1 MTELERSAMEI
12 ICASG
17 DARGAS
23 FEALRLAR
31 KGMFEEAREKLKE
44 SKEKGNKGHDAQ
56 SSLIMKEAQGEGVE
70 LNFLMVHAQD
80 HLMTSLLAYDLI
92 EEMIEILAE
101 RK

>member
-23 FEALRLAR
+23 FAALRLAR
-31 KGMFEEAREKLKE
+31 KGQIEEARAKLKE
-44 SKEKGNKGHDAQ
+44 SKEKGDKGHNAQ
-56 SSLIMKEAQGEGVE
+56 SALIMKEAQGDGVE
-70 LNFLMVHAQD
+70 LNLLMVHAQD

-92 EEMIEILAE
+92 EEMVEMLAD